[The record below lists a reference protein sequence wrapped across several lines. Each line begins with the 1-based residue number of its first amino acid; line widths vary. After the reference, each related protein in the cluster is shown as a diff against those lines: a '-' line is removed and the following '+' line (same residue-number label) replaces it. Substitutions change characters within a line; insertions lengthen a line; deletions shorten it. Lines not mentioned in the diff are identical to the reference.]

1 MSAIR
6 DRRGLIATELRNPA
20 GLAIE
25 LLDNGSL
32 FAIRHGDVMINQV
45 LGSPVEGGLG
55 NVYLRR
61 RTRHGISSFPLLGPA
76 APSRFRA
83 SGDGAA
89 WEGSVDG
96 LDYSAMRRS
105 QVGVHEGHIP
115 ASDVERARAVSEDP
129 LQRQDV
135 AAESQVA
142 GANVWRKVW
151 GEQRTP
157 LIPARWRWGASQ
169 RADRSGAYQE

>member
-1 MSAIR
+1 VSAIR

-32 FAIRHGDVMINQV
+32 FAI
-45 LGSPVEGGLG
+45 
-55 NVYLRR
+55 
-61 RTRHGISSFPLLGPA
+61 RHGISSFPLLGPA